1 MIYADNLCELV
12 KLIAENNGAGIYY
25 PQQDEYICTSKIVK
39 DVATASGHKMILTR
53 LFNPIL
59 YLLSKKMMFIRK
71 VFGSLAYDMSESNC
85 FDGKY
90 RVVSYEESVER
101 LASMKGK

>member
-1 MIYADNLCELV
+1 MKNKV
-12 KLIAENNGAGIYY
+12 GIV
-25 PQQDEYICTSKIVK
+25 S
-39 DVATASGHKMILTR
+39 
-53 LFNPIL
+53 
-59 YLLSKKMMFIRK
+59 K
-71 VFGSLAYDMSESNC
+71 VFGNEGYELKMSNH